1 MPADYTRTVFFIS
14 DGTGITA
21 ETLGHSLLTQFED
34 LRFRQI
40 RIPFVST
47 LAQALECQQQISRA
61 TATDGIRPIVV
72 STLVDANIGK
82 VLRETDALFL
92 DFFEAFIVP
101 LENELGSKS
110 SHTIGRSHGQPL
122 SQDYAN
128 RIDAVNFTLA
138 HDDGA
143 SDIGLDKADVILI
156 GVSRCGKTPTSLYLA
171 LQFGVR
177 AANYPLIPEDF
188 ERSRLPGAIER
199 LRVELDHRAGQRH
212 AGLRGDTREQGLVET
227 LALRAQ
233 LEVGLAVD
241 LAHRGAELAERRFV
255 DEVHREGQRHAQG
268 HRQHRHG
275 VAQRLVQQP
284 GPGDLAQQGGQRG
297 GRRCA
302 RRGGVHR
309 ADCGAR
315 AASRR
320 CTVCTSTAGLKGLT
334 R

>member
-199 LRVELDHRAGQRH
+199 HRDKLF
-212 AGLRGDTREQGLVET
+212 GLTIGPERLHKVRT
-227 LALRAQ
+227 
-233 LEVGLAVD
+233 
-241 LAHRGAELAERRFV
+241 ERRP
-255 DEVHREGQRHAQG
+255 DSRYASLENCRYEIEAAQKLMRREGVRWLDSTSKSIEEISTTIMQEVRLDRH
-268 HRQHRHG
+268 
-275 VAQRLVQQP
+275 VF
-284 GPGDLAQQGGQRG
+284 
-297 GRRCA
+297 
-302 RRGGVHR
+302 
-309 ADCGAR
+309 
-315 AASRR
+315 
-320 CTVCTSTAGLKGLT
+320 
-334 R
+334 